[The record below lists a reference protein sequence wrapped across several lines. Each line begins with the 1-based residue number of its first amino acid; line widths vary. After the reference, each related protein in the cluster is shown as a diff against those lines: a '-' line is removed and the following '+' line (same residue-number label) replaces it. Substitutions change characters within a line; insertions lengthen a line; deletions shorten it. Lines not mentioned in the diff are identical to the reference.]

1 MTLHR
6 LKAAIFDMDGLLVD
20 TERLWH
26 QAEMEILGE
35 LGVQFDRDVTR
46 SSKGMR
52 VDEVVAMH
60 HGDSPWPEP
69 SLDVV
74 VEQILKRV
82 GDLAETV
89 GNLLPGVL
97 RTFELLDEVGLPK
110 VLASSTPYRL
120 IERILR
126 HFDLT
131 DRFETISSAQDEPYG
146 KPHPGVFLSAA
157 RSIAAAP
164 TTCLVFEDAPAGV
177 LAAKAARMLCV
188 AVPEPDER
196 DHPMIRIADV
206 VLPTLEEFSLEVLQR
221 LDAQLLSSRG

>member
-1 MTLHR
+1 MTFHR

-35 LGVQFDRDVTR
+35 LGVEFNRAVTR

-69 SLDVV
+69 SLEVV
-74 VEQILKRV
+74 IEQILQRV
-82 GDLAETV
+82 ADLAESV

-97 RTFELLDEVGLPK
+97 STFEILDQAGLPK

-120 IERILR
+120 IERILK
-126 HFDLT
+126 HFDLV

-157 RSIAAAP
+157 RSISIEP
-164 TTCLVFEDAPAGV
+164 TACVVFEDAPAGV
-177 LAAKAARMLCV
+177 LAAKAARMLCI

-196 DHPMIRIADV
+196 EHPMIRIADV
-206 VLPTLEEFSLEVLQR
+206 VLPTLEDFSLELLQTLDAGLQR
-221 LDAQLLSSRG
+221 SRG